1 MSDGSPQD
9 DAAADGNAIR
19 PHPRRR
25 VDGLEDR
32 TATQPVS
39 AGTSPLRRTYRCA

>member
-9 DAAADGNAIR
+9 NAAADGNAIR

-32 TATQPVS
+32 TATQPAP
-39 AGTSPLRRTYRCA
+39 AGVPSLRWA

>member
-32 TATQPVS
+32 TATQLAPAEVS
-39 AGTSPLRRTYRCA
+39 PSRWA